1 MTLPSAHSVFF
12 KIALLSSSFL
22 LMTIYASIPAFAWH
36 NTEGPEMW
44 AAALEVQQLLKILSQ
59 NLQTA
64 IFAPAVLGSD
74 EFETV
79 KYCQTQIW
87 YEELSVSL
95 MQPSASPSSRS
106 TSFLAI

>member
-1 MTLPSAHSVFF
+1 MGCCPRSTAATKDFVT
-12 KIALLSSSFL
+12 K
-22 LMTIYASIPAFAWH
+22 FA
-36 NTEGPEMW
+36 N
-44 AAALEVQQLLKILSQ
+44 
-59 NLQTA
+59 
-64 IFAPAVLGSD
+64 FAPAVLGSD

-95 MQPSASPSSRS
+95 MQPSASPISRS